1 MLHVIAYL
9 FAGAGF
15 LLLAFVVALGGSR
28 NKQSWGLAFA
38 ALLHALWAFSAVIP
52 SVPFAALRFLETAH
66 VLGWVAFF
74 GILLTEARSPIR
86 PLVIGVCVLLLGARG
101 SEIALN
107 GQVSGLVLVQLSLSI
122 DLLAVSVALALVVA
136 VFRAAGESDRWSLK
150 FLCFPL
156 AALFGYDLFLLAQSL
171 AAGLPSIE
179 YVHVRGV
186 LNAIAALLVFFAAIR
201 RRSWQDTFEMSRQA
215 ALYSAALIAIG
226 GYLLLLGAASMVM
239 ARLGPEGAPSL
250 QVVFLFAA
258 VLMLLFLLYSGG
270 ARARIKV
277 FLSRHVYARKY
288 DYQYEWRKFM
298 GTLTD
303 EGASNPLENRII
315 RACADLLEVPGGAL
329 WLMEGARPRLE
340 ATWNHRPGGSAMQ
353 DFDPAEFQTRDGQP
367 CILHGES
374 LAGSSLL
381 RIDAGAWCA
390 IPLPHGTDLIGFI
403 ALSEPRAR
411 HALDIEDEEL
421 LLLVARQCASHLAER
436 QAVRELEENRQFSR
450 FNRQFAFV
458 AHDVKNIVSQ
468 LSLMLKNFEK
478 HADNPEFQKDMRETV
493 AHSVERMRNLIGRL
507 NSVRQQEDESG
518 DRRATV
524 ELRDLLTREVQGAR
538 REDGPKVQL
547 SLAAGAEAAA
557 ARVPQDRFASVVAH
571 LLQNACEASGPASGP
586 EGTVTVYLEETQRDI
601 LIEIAD
607 DGPGMSLDFI
617 RDSLFAPFRSTKRDG
632 FGVGVYQCR
641 EFAREHGG
649 DLDVVSSPGSGT
661 VMRLRLP
668 RANAP
673 TNAAASAETESADP
687 GEPKQ
692 ATA

>member
-15 LLLAFVVALGGSR
+15 LLLAGVVAVGGSR

-38 ALLHALWAFSAVIP
+38 ALLHALWAFSAVIHA
-52 SVPFAALRFLETAH
+52 VPLSAVRFLETAH
-66 VLGWVAFF
+66 VLGWVGFF
-74 GILLTEARSPIR
+74 GILLTQGRSPIR
-86 PLVIGVCVLLLGARG
+86 PLVIGVCAVLLTARTA
-101 SEIALN
+101 EIAWN
-107 GQVSGLVLVQLSLSI
+107 WQASAVLQAQISLSI

-136 VFRAAGESDRWSLK
+136 VFRAAGDSDRWSLK

-171 AAGLPSIE
+171 GAGLLPGE
-179 YVHVRGV
+179 YHQVRGV
-186 LNAIAALLVFFAAIR
+186 LNAMAAPLVFFAAIR
-201 RRSWQDTFEMSRQA
+201 RRSWQETFEMSRQA

-226 GYLLLLGAASMVM
+226 GYLLLLGAVSMVM
-239 ARLGPEGAPSL
+239 ARLGPEGAPPL
-250 QVVFLFAA
+250 QVVFLFGA
-258 VLMLLFLLYSGG
+258 VLLLLFLLYSGG
-270 ARARIKV
+270 ARARIKL

-288 DYQYEWRKFM
+288 DYQHEWRKFM
-298 GTLTD
+298 GTLTQ

-329 WLMEGARPRLE
+329 WLMEGSRPRLE
-340 ATWNHRPGGSAMQ
+340 ATWNHRPGGSVME
-353 DFDPAEFQTRDGQP
+353 DFDPAEFEGPGGGLR
-367 CILHGES
+367 ILHGQS
-374 LAGSSLL
+374 LAESSFL

-390 IPLPHGTDLIGFI
+390 IPLPHGNDPIGFI
-403 ALSEPRAR
+403 ALSEPRAPNR
-411 HALDIEDEEL
+411 LDAEDEEL

-478 HADNPEFQKDMRETV
+478 YADNPEFQKDMRETV
-493 AHSVERMRNLIGRL
+493 AHSVERMRNLLGRL

-518 DRRATV
+518 DQRASIEV
-524 ELRDLLTREVQGAR
+524 RGLLVREAQTAR
-538 REDGPKVQL
+538 REEGPDVQV
-547 SLAAGAEAAA
+547 SVAAGAGHAS
-557 ARVPQDRFASVVAH
+557 ARLPRERFASVIAH
-571 LLQNACEASGPASGP
+571 LLQNACEASGP
-586 EGTVTVYLEETQRDI
+586 EGTVTVYLEETAREI

-617 RDSLFAPFRSTKRDG
+617 RDNLFAPFRSTKRDG

-641 EFAREHGG
+641 EFAREQGG

-668 RANAP
+668 RA
-673 TNAAASAETESADP
+673 TAAGTAEAATVDDQS
-687 GEPKQ
+687 EPKQ
-692 ATA
+692 ASA